1 MSPATS
7 VFIAFLVTQS
17 VSLLFDQQSPIDLPY
32 PLFEPIVAVYNDT
45 LHVVGGVTNGN
56 VSNHQSF
63 TIPISAITTNT
74 TDSFSIY
81 NPALPSFWN
90 DSILYST
97 QNIVTLDEK
106 LYIMLHDGGSSVP
119 VLLIY
124 NLMNE
129 SFVTNYT
136 HNIQNLWNG
145 YNKTHHWNDGCM
157 VSNADYIWFV
167 LGISN
172 DPPDTLYVALL
183 YAIATNEWTNL
194 HFTTAANRQGMGCI
208 YDNGY
213 IHLFGGRMVSNQV
226 DLDYYES
233 CGTWDEWR
241 DELRNGIVCDVEIGT
256 LSYARSYFHISQLQ
270 DTHFYMFHGGASSSA
285 RQNLELVNIR
295 TKQIFPSIYIGD
307 LIRIMDETLI
317 YGSGYAITNDYLISI
332 GGIKEK
338 DDTIMSRITYLAV
351 EDIFDEDDVMYT
363 CLSRY
368 DATNDSVYI
377 GEHLSAQSSTKR
389 LVFGV
394 HTNDTFT
401 MHFDFGS
408 MKFFNLTFER
418 MRSGNERYGRIVF
431 HYQAGPE
438 VLSPEYTDTF
448 NMRTISLLTG
458 INMVDDYAVFWI
470 LWKAEQDE
478 WGRDISIPMF
488 NIGFGDSPNRFGDF
502 LTLEGGTRSYL
513 AGHFTAGLDAILLK
527 DAIFEFYAYQ
537 CVVDVM
543 ITIDNNVFMVGDV
556 LMIDE
561 YNITDATSLNV
572 PISVVSETILS
583 INHTMYIREDDQC
596 TLCDAIGQCFMCS
609 DGILIDDLETYDI
622 EQNVY
627 DVQFSSDLTNLQ
639 ILPSNPLVLT
649 RLVMQIEVFMDIN
662 LLGNSTE
669 ASVLYP
675 NAELYLT
682 PDISNES
689 MPTQPNGTIAIDFD
703 RDLLVRETAQIYF
716 DFYDDSCQ
724 IYYGDHEP
732 FDCEYPLLIPY
743 DMLFK
748 DISDNTYTISIQS
761 DDVELSG
768 PTSQVFSREIQS
780 LTLNFS
786 KSVYLGEMIRFNV
799 VNHNDKYVQSS
810 SGIRI
815 TNADYSISSHID
827 IAYTNE
833 TIFCEIT
840 AAISQETAL
849 CEDGGIGFQTN
860 KGLDSMGDN
869 ITLSIESKDTYLST
883 DTVSIQ
889 IKHCPIGFG
898 LIGSDDTS
906 WTCDECQE
914 GTVGMRSNSKC
925 ISCDDHKGIQCRG
938 ISELVVDYNY
948 WVRIDSVSNIFSSV
962 CPSEYCCAMI
972 DGCLYDTQDAS
983 SLCQRNRNPGTTFC
997 SSCLAGFSEVFGSTG
1012 CKKCDE
1018 DTFGILLYPFL
1029 TALLFVFVV
1038 VATDS
1043 TYANDPTDSQ
1053 VPLTPN
1059 TETDYFSLFVKDDVK
1074 CLKIAYIRPLTY
1086 FAQSIRYITIQTG
1099 VAYYFNPVMKFLSLD
1114 FVFLSS
1120 DSSGI
1125 CFMSNLD
1132 ALSKQLW
1139 QLCLVAFM
1147 FVSIFIW
1154 WLLSRFVQRMTS
1166 KQSKCKGC
1174 SNICSF
1180 GWGVVWNII
1189 LISMSTMLTKI
1200 FVFLSCRTNYDGS
1213 SVHFFFGDRQCFG
1226 TPWFIA
1232 LLCLLL
1238 VVVFW
1243 VFLFHLMRTMDPTKR
1258 DSNRSYLSSVTGPYK
1273 PEYYYWEIVMTARR
1287 FSIAFLV
1294 SFQYLMDEEPV
1305 TECILIGVLMIFLT
1319 VHVRY
1324 FPFKYMRVNV
1334 LDTVCCV
1341 IFIIVLSCKV
1351 ILSTDLSAF
1360 VFTIGVII
1368 PVLWFVCYVIVFI
1381 VHTVGFQKDD
1391 SNEWFK
1397 QKTLNKIAKIQS
1409 RYPEVTQVFV
1419 DNPKNTVKRL
1429 NPTQTPHETKMDE
1442 EIEMATTKHKQNN
1455 DDDDEDSSAE
1465 STDEDKAQQRVNW
1478 KMKAKYGEEADH
1490 DNADQIDLA
1499 VPLPNRDSDESSS
1512 SQLHLDAV
1520 EGESD

>member
-1 MSPATS
+1 MAISLFLMSSGTAMF
-7 VFIAFLVTQS
+7 VLFVVAQS
-17 VSLLFDQQSPIDLPY
+17 VASLVFDQRSPIDLPY
-32 PLFEPIVAVYNDT
+32 PLVEPIVT
-45 LHVVGGVTNGN
+45 LHDDSIHIIGGIANGS
-56 VSNHQSF
+56 VPNHQTI
-63 TIPISAITTNT
+63 TIPTSAITTNT

-81 NPALPSFWN
+81 NVTLPSFWN
-90 DSILYST
+90 SSIIYSA
-97 QNIVTLDEK
+97 QNIITLEHK
-106 LYIMLHDGGSSVP
+106 LYIMLRETGSAVP

-124 NLMNE
+124 NLINE
-129 SFVTNYT
+129 SFVTNYS
-136 HNIQNLWNG
+136 HN
-145 YNKTHHWNDGCM
+145 YNCNCTTTNDWNDGCII
-157 VSNADYIWFV
+157 SNGDYIWFV
-167 LGISN
+167 LGGHSESYGPYGCMSYTI
-172 DPPDTLYVALL
+172 T
-183 YAIATNEWTNL
+183 TNEWTNP
-194 HFTTAANRQGMGCI
+194 FISTQANRKGIGCV
-208 YDNGY
+208 YDNNYVY
-213 IHLFGGRMVSNQV
+213 IFGGKLESNQIDV
-226 DLDYYES
+226 NYYES
-233 CGTWDEWR
+233 CQVWKDGRMEYQIDCYVELGTF
-241 DELRNGIVCDVEIGT
+241 
-256 LSYARSYFHISQLQ
+256 SYARSYFHTSQLR
-270 DTHFYMFHGGASSSA
+270 DSHWYLFYGGASQSA
-285 RQNLELVNIR
+285 KEHIEIVNIR
-295 TKQIFPSIYIGD
+295 TKQIFESIYIGD
-307 LIRIMDETLI
+307 LIDNSLVSD
-317 YGSGYAITNDYLISI
+317 SGYVMANDYLISI
-332 GGIKEK
+332 GGRKEK
-338 DDTIMSRITYLAV
+338 NNRIMSLITHVSLH
-351 EDIFDEDDVMYT
+351 DIFDGSGLEYP

-368 DATNDSVYI
+368 DATNESVYI
-377 GEHLSAQSSTKR
+377 GPHLSRDSWTKT

-394 HTNDTFT
+394 YTNDTFT
-401 MHFDFGS
+401 MDFDFGTFL
-408 MKFFNLTFER
+408 FFNLTFQR
-418 MRSGNERYGRIVF
+418 MKSANGSYGRFAF
-431 HYQAGPE
+431 HYEPE
-438 VLSPEYTDTF
+438 LLGGEQMALEYTDTF
-448 NMRTISLLTG
+448 DMDTISLLTD
-458 INMVDDYAVFWI
+458 INMIDDYAVFWI
-470 LWKAEQDE
+470 LWGSVEDE
-478 WGRDISIPMF
+478 FGQDISTPTF
-488 NIGFGDSPNRFGDF
+488 NMGFGNDLNRFGDI
-502 LTLEGGTRSYL
+502 LTLEGGDRL
-513 AGHFTAGLDAILLK
+513 FVGDFFTSGLEDIQVR
-527 DAIFEFYAYQ
+527 DAIFEFDTYECA
-537 CVVDVM
+537 VHLMMTVHE
-543 ITIDNNVFMVGDV
+543 FRVGDM
-556 LMIDE
+556 LIMDE
-561 YNITDATSLNV
+561 YNITDATSLHV
-572 PISVVSETILS
+572 PIYIVSDTILS

-1360 VFTIGVII
+1360 VFTLGVII
-1368 PVLWFVCYVIVFI
+1368 PVLWFLCYVIMFI
-1381 VHTVGFQKDD
+1381 VHTIGFNKDD
-1391 SNEWFK
+1391 TSEWFK
-1397 QKTLNKIAKIQS
+1397 QSTLNKIEKIQL
-1409 RYPEVTQVFV
+1409 RYPEATQVIV
-1419 DNPKNTVKRL
+1419 DNPNNTLKQHHHL
-1429 NPTQTPHETKMDE
+1429 NQTETDQE
-1442 EIEMATTKHKQNN
+1442 EIEMVTAKHKQNE
-1455 DDDDEDSSAE
+1455 DDNEDTYAESIDEDE
-1465 STDEDKAQQRVNW
+1465 TPRRVNW
-1478 KMKAKYGEEADH
+1478 KMKAKYGDAYQDNVEEMDLGVSLAEAADEE
-1490 DNADQIDLA
+1490 
-1499 VPLPNRDSDESSS
+1499 DSFSSEL
-1512 SQLHLDAV
+1512 QLNAV
-1520 EGESD
+1520 ESTVN

>member
-17 VSLLFDQQSPIDLPY
+17 VSLLFDQRSPIDLPY

-233 CGTWDEWR
+233 CGLWDEWR
-241 DELRNGIVCDVEIGT
+241 DEVRNGIVCDVEIGT

-583 INHTMYIREDDQC
+583 INHTIYILEDDQC
-596 TLCDAIGQCFMCS
+596 SLCNALAQCSVCS
-609 DGILIDDLETYDI
+609 DGIPIDNLKTYDI
-622 EQNVY
+622 EQNAY
-627 DVQFSSDLTNLQ
+627 DIQFSSALLNLQ

-662 LLGNSTE
+662 LLGNATDS
-669 ASVLYP
+669 SVVYP
-675 NAELYLT
+675 NAKLYFT
-682 PDISNES
+682 PLIVANES
-689 MPTQPNGTIAIDFD
+689 VPTQPNGTITIHLDPDLSFD
-703 RDLLVRETAQIYF
+703 HRAAIYF

-724 IYYGDHEP
+724 IYYSDREP
-732 FDCEYPLLIPY
+732 FDCEYPLHVP
-743 DMLFK
+743 DTMLFK
-748 DISDNTYTISIQS
+748 EVSDNTYTISVQS

-768 PTSQVFSREIQS
+768 QTSHVFSREIQS
-780 LTLNFS
+780 LTLNFTS
-786 KSVYLGEMIRFNV
+786 SVYLGEMITFNV
-799 VNHNDKYVQSS
+799 INHNDKYVQSDS
-810 SGIRI
+810 EIRI
-815 TNADYSISSHID
+815 TNSKYSISSRID
-827 IAYTNE
+827 IEYTNE
-833 TIFCEIT
+833 TVFCEIT
-840 AAISQETAL
+840 AAISQDTVL
-849 CEDGGIGFQTN
+849 CEDGGIEFQTN
-860 KGLDSMGDN
+860 KGLGSMDDN
-869 ITLSIESKDTYLST
+869 ITLIIQSQNTYLST
-883 DTVSIQ
+883 NTVSIK
-889 IKHCPIGFG
+889 IKHCPVGFG
-898 LIGSDDTS
+898 LFGSNDTS
-906 WTCDECQE
+906 WSCDQCQE
-914 GTVGMRSNSKC
+914 GTVGMSPNSKC
-925 ISCDDHKGIQCRG
+925 ISCNEKKGIQCKG
-938 ISELVVDYNY
+938 NSQLVVDYNY
-948 WVRIDSVSNIFSSV
+948 WVRIDSASNIFASV
-962 CPSEYCCAMI
+962 CPTEYCCMEINGCQYDI
-972 DGCLYDTQDAS
+972 DKHDTAL
-983 SLCQRNRNPGTTFC
+983 LCQLNRDPETTFC
-997 SSCLAGFSEVFGSTG
+997 SSCLAGFSEVFGSTQ
-1012 CKKCDE
+1012 CKKCPE
-1018 DTFGILLYPFL
+1018 DTLHILLYPFL
-1029 TALLFVFVV
+1029 TALVFVFVV

-1043 TYANDPTDSQ
+1043 TYVNTTTDSQ
-1053 VPLTPN
+1053 TPLTGDAEIN
-1059 TETDYFSLFVKDDVK
+1059 YFNLFVKDDVK

-1099 VAYYFNPVMKFLSLD
+1099 MAYYFNPVMKLLSLD
-1114 FVFLSS
+1114 FIFITS

-1132 ALSKQLW
+1132 ALAKQLW
-1139 QLCLVAFM
+1139 QLCLVVFL

-1154 WLLSRFVQRMTS
+1154 WILTHVVCCMTS
-1166 KQSKCKGC
+1166 KKC
-1174 SNICSF
+1174 NLCSF

-1189 LISMSTMLTKI
+1189 LISMSTILTKL
-1200 FVFLSCRTNYDGS
+1200 FVLLSCRTNYDGVA
-1213 SVHFFFGDRQCFG
+1213 VHFFFAEQQCYG
-1226 TPWFIA
+1226 TIWFIA
-1232 LLCLLL
+1232 LACLLA
-1238 VVVFW
+1238 VVGFW
-1243 VFLFHLMRTMDPTKR
+1243 IFLFHLMRTMDPIKR
-1258 DSNRSYLSSVTGPYK
+1258 ASNRSYLSSVTQPYK

-1287 FSIAFLV
+1287 FIIAFLV
-1294 SFQYLMDEEPV
+1294 SFSYLMDEEPV
-1305 TECILIGVLMIFLT
+1305 TECILLAVLVFFLT
-1319 VHVRY
+1319 CHVRY
-1324 FPFKYMRVNV
+1324 FPFRYQRVNV
-1334 LDTVCCV
+1334 LDTVCCIV
-1341 IFIIVLSCKV
+1341 FIIVLSCKV

-1360 VFTIGVII
+1360 VFTLGVII
-1368 PVLWFVCYVIVFI
+1368 PVLWFLCYVIMFI
-1381 VHTVGFQKDD
+1381 VHTIGFNKDD
-1391 SNEWFK
+1391 TSEWFK
-1397 QKTLNKIAKIQS
+1397 QSTLNKIEKIQL
-1409 RYPEVTQVFV
+1409 RYPEATQVIV
-1419 DNPKNTVKRL
+1419 DNPNNTLKQHHHL
-1429 NPTQTPHETKMDE
+1429 NQTETDQE
-1442 EIEMATTKHKQNN
+1442 EIEMVTAKHKQNE
-1455 DDDDEDSSAE
+1455 DDNEDTYAESIDEDE
-1465 STDEDKAQQRVNW
+1465 TPRRVNW
-1478 KMKAKYGEEADH
+1478 KMKAKYGDAYQDNVEEMDLGVSLAEAADEE
-1490 DNADQIDLA
+1490 
-1499 VPLPNRDSDESSS
+1499 DSFSSEL
-1512 SQLHLDAV
+1512 QLNAV
-1520 EGESD
+1520 ESTVN